1 MASSIGYTLSQ
12 FPEPSP
18 LNETSKLGCKGIYNS
33 YAMPPETVATV
44 TSDVNSMNSTTP
56 TASRGTTPLP
66 PASDTSVPSTSN
78 SSVPLDHPTSST
90 MEMLQALLANH
101 TLPPEVLAHFHNI
114 LRSTLH
120 RALLYT
126 VPPTAGVHQD
136 RVKALAELYSIMAGL
151 GTSLTFLFAL
161 SENIR
166 AKEVQSMERKKMQMK
181 EMDKC
186 HIITQKNILDVL
198 GRLL

>member
-1 MASSIGYTLSQ
+1 MRYQCYLFHVYSFIFRSIYH
-12 FPEPSP
+12 P
-18 LNETSKLGCKGIYNS
+18 
-33 YAMPPETVATV
+33 YATPPETVATV
-44 TSDVNSMNSTTP
+44 ASDSNSANSTIP

-78 SSVPLDHPTSST
+78 FSVPLDHPASNT
-90 MEMLQALLANH
+90 MEMLQTLSANQ
-101 TLPPEVLAHFHNI
+101 TLPPEVLAHFRDI

-126 VPPTAGVHQD
+126 VPPTAGIHQD
-136 RVKALAELYSIMAGL
+136 CVKALAELYSVMAGL

-166 AKEVQSMERKKMQMK
+166 AKEVQSLEKKKRQLK
-181 EMDKC
+181 ELDTC
-186 HIITQKNILDVL
+186 RIITQKNIVDVL
-198 GRLL
+198 GRLP